1 MNYIC
6 AFLECATIFTIS
18 VGLERERKKAG
29 FTRILVCI
37 AFYMLYYVLI
47 NQLFDVSVQSSLIG
61 YVIIYL
67 SVKWLYKESMIHS
80 LVVTV
85 LSAVFAALIEYV
97 LAFFVALTVT
107 DTKETGLYMLIV
119 TGLTFVLSVTLSRI
133 RLHRLLVILEKK
145 DYIYAIVC
153 ILSLM
158 IFTPALALRIIRQLY
173 VVDYIYIVVCVVI
186 MWLLIGRV
194 QKYKLES
201 KIRRQ
206 YFEAYKEVI
215 IQIRRRQHKIKN
227 QINSALGMIRICT
240 TYEELVEKQ
249 SEYLG
254 KILDYELPN
263 DAIILEEP
271 SIIALIYE
279 KINKAAECGIEINT
293 SFSCSMVGSRVS
305 DIIWVDLIGTF
316 FDNAI
321 EALINYDGPKKIW
334 LNIGYED
341 EEKIRIRIINTF
353 RRLTFEE
360 TYKFFQM
367 GYSTKGDGR
376 GVGLYN
382 ARMVVDK
389 NNGELRVVSTMYE
402 GESVFW
408 IEIIL

>member
-1 MNYIC
+1 MNYIG
-6 AFLECATIFTIS
+6 AVLECATVFTIS

-37 AFYMLYYVLI
+37 AFYLLYYILI

-201 KIRRQ
+201 KIRR
-206 YFEAYKEVI
+206 
-215 IQIRRRQHKIKN
+215 RQHKIKN

-279 KINKAAECGIEINT
+279 KINEAAECGIEINT